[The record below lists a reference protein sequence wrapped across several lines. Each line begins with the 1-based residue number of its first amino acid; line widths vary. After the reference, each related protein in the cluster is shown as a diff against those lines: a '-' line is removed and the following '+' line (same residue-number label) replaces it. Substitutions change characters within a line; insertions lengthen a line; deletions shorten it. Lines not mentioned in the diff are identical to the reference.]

1 MTGSTWYRLLCLGMA
16 LCLPIISTAQTYP
29 SKVVKI
35 IVPTAPGGF
44 TDVVARLVGQKL
56 SASLGQQVVIENKQG
71 AGSTI
76 GADAVAK
83 AAPDGHTLLMSS
95 TTHVLGQAV
104 YGRLPYDPIKSFT
117 PVAKLVDSAYVLVV
131 NTKTDF
137 KSVQDLINFART
149 HPEQIHYASSGNG
162 SSQHLMGA
170 MFCAMTNVK
179 LKHVPYRGS
188 AGATTDLLAGV
199 VETSFAGLPNVLSL
213 IQQGKLRALAVTT
226 AKRIEQLPDV
236 PTLSEAGVSGYDA
249 SIWLA
254 LLAPAGTP
262 PEIVQRLNKDLM
274 RSMTSTD
281 ASKTMFDVGV
291 SLSLL
296 SPADTGEMM
305 VSEMQR
311 WSKVIRDNAIK
322 PE

>member
-1 MTGSTWYRLLCLGMA
+1 MKPPFFKLLLLCVA
-16 LCLPIISTAQTYP
+16 LSSSTLALPQTYP
-29 SKVVKI
+29 TKVVKI

-149 HPEQIHYASSGNG
+149 HPDQIHYASSGNG

-170 MFCAMTNVK
+170 MFCAMTNAK

-199 VETSFAGLPNVLSL
+199 VESSFAGLPNVLSL

-262 PEIVQRLNKDLM
+262 PEIVQRLNKDLT
-274 RSMTSTD
+274 RGMTSAD

-311 WSKVIRDNAIK
+311 WSKVIRDNGIK

>member
-1 MTGSTWYRLLCLGMA
+1 
-16 LCLPIISTAQTYP
+16 
-29 SKVVKI
+29 
-35 IVPTAPGGF
+35 
-44 TDVVARLVGQKL
+44 
-56 SASLGQQVVIENKQG
+56 
-71 AGSTI
+71 
-76 GADAVAK
+76 
-83 AAPDGHTLLMSS
+83 
-95 TTHVLGQAV
+95 
-104 YGRLPYDPIKSFT
+104 
-117 PVAKLVDSAYVLVV
+117 VAKLVDSAYVLVV

-149 HPEQIHYASSGNG
+149 HPDQIHYASSGNG

-170 MFCAMTNVK
+170 MFCAMTNAK

-199 VETSFAGLPNVLSL
+199 VESSFAGLPNVLSL

-262 PEIVQRLNKDLM
+262 PEIVQRLNKDLT
-274 RSMTSTD
+274 RGMTSAD

-311 WSKVIRDNAIK
+311 WSKVIRDNGIK